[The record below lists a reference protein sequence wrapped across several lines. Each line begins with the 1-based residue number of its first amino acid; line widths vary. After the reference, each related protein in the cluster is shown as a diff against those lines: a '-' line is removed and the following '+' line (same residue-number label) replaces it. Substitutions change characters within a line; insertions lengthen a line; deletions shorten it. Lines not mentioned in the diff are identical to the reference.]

1 MNSVHALSSL
11 YLSPSNIVLP
21 STGGFSQ
28 RLFPSGFPTRH
39 PCAYLFSPIFA
50 TCSTILMLYFS
61 TLLVL
66 ASSANFSLCT
76 WASVLAVCV
85 GPYVFLGSLFSNI
98 LSVFSFLNMQEQVSH
113 PHKADK
119 SVFLYVLMV
128 IFLDSEREKGKFLN
142 RMIVILIYFHWK

>member
-1 MNSVHALSSL
+1 
-11 YLSPSNIVLP
+11 
-21 STGGFSQ
+21 
-28 RLFPSGFPTRH
+28 
-39 PCAYLFSPIFA
+39 
-50 TCSTILMLYFS
+50 MLYFS

-66 ASSANFSLCT
+66 ASSENFSLCT

-142 RMIVILIYFHWK
+142 RMIVILIYFHWKWKQIQLKRTKLSDETKDGDLLTDSWF